1 MIIYNSRLAKCLLDK
16 KTFFY
21 EFWVLR
27 YPLSAIRILG
37 GNGKPDSC
45 KAIHGI
51 LFACIVISSRS
62 IAMSEAIIIK
72 MG

>member
-1 MIIYNSRLAKCLLDK
+1 M
-16 KTFFY
+16 
-21 EFWVLR
+21 
-27 YPLSAIRILG
+27 G

>member
-1 MIIYNSRLAKCLLDK
+1 MIFGCYFTRYKQL
-16 KTFFY
+16 
-21 EFWVLR
+21 EFWEEMEN
-27 YPLSAIRILG
+27 RIHVRQY
-37 GNGKPDSC
+37 
-45 KAIHGI
+45 IGI

>member
-1 MIIYNSRLAKCLLDK
+1 MIFGCYFTRYKQL
-16 KTFFY
+16 
-21 EFWVLR
+21 EFWEEMETGFNVRQL
-27 YPLSAIRILG
+27 
-37 GNGKPDSC
+37 
-45 KAIHGI
+45 HGI